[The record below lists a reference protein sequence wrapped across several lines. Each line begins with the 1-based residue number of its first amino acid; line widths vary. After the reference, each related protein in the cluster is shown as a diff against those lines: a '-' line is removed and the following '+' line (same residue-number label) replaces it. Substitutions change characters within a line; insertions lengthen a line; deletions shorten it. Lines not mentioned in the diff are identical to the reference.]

1 MTLYVI
7 GLICI
12 NLWLLVPIYQGQE
25 GEQKLQKGKLVEII
39 LRGLVN
45 LPGAFAHWMVIRRT
59 SNQIKVGSSF
69 VTVDQELIFI
79 ALVFAYEAFTVPL
92 AAILSAEIWPQG
104 LLLLVLIT
112 LFALHYRAN
121 KMSSVVSAL
130 TISGIVFVNL
140 WSGTTDYRMSI
151 IAVTLIILNEVPLKV
166 FRRFAIGGLSIYI
179 FMSSAALALSA
190 EVGWRAIFVFAMRN
204 VITYAMLIFLFYVG
218 KKQLILVEKLKR
230 TALELKE
237 KNQQMEELRLANERN
252 RIAREIHDTLG
263 HTLTG
268 ALIQLEAAK
277 KVVPTDQDKAVDMI
291 GRTQDVIRDGFSDVK
306 RAIKALRPSGIEAAS
321 IKEALSDLAKRA
333 EKEFGIRVNLKV
345 DDSLKLDEDQRVAVF
360 RITQEGITNSMRH
373 GNAAEIMI
381 ELSQEYHTVRLVIE
395 DNGDGCAHIVE
406 GYGLTGIRERVQKMQ
421 GKMSVKSRKGKG
433 FLMMIC
439 LPRKRPKEQALVH

>member
-1 MTLYVI
+1 MIFYVI

-12 NLWLLVPIYQGQE
+12 NMWSLEPIYRTETVDQNVS
-25 GEQKLQKGKLVEII
+25 KGIRADMM

-45 LPGAFAHWMVIRRT
+45 LPGAFVYWILLRRST
-59 SNQIKVGSSF
+59 NQIKTEQGGYS
-69 VTVDQELIFI
+69 VDQELIFI
-79 ALVFAYEAFTVPL
+79 ALVLAYEAFTIPL
-92 AAILSAEIWPQG
+92 AAILGVSFWAQAI
-104 LLLLVLIT
+104 LLLVLFV
-112 LFALHYRAN
+112 LFALHYRRK
-121 KMSSVVSAL
+121 KMSLAVSAL
-130 TISGIVFVNL
+130 TIVGIVFVNL

-151 IAVTLIILNEVPLKV
+151 IAVTLIILNEVSLKA
-166 FRRFAIGGLSIYI
+166 FRRFAISSLSIYI
-179 FMSSAALALSA
+179 LMSSVSLLMAT
-190 EVGWRAIFVFAMRN
+190 ETGGKAILVFAIRN
-204 VITYAMLIFLFYVG
+204 IITYAMLIFLFYVG

-230 TALELKE
+230 TAIALKE

-277 KVVPTDQDKAVDMI
+277 KVVPADQEKAVDMI
-291 GRTQDVIRDGFSDVK
+291 ERTQSVIREGFSDVK
-306 RAIKALRPSGIEAAS
+306 RAIKALRPSGIEAGT
-321 IKEALSDLAKRA
+321 IKEALADLTDRA
-333 EKEFGIRVNLKV
+333 EKEFGILVDLKV
-345 DDSLKLDEDQRVAVF
+345 DSRLQLDEDQRVAVF

-373 GNAAEIMI
+373 GNAAEVMI
-381 ELSQEYHTVRLVIE
+381 ELSQEYHTVRLIIE

-421 GKMSVKSRKGKG
+421 GKMTVKSRRGKG

-439 LPRKRPKEQALVH
+439 LPCKQDQEQAPV